1 MEEAGTSSLKMWKIW
16 QQGTS
21 REATFCRSDA
31 FYDAVCQQWQ
41 GMLSAVSIL
50 FVTWVSMLVLLLL
63 PLELPKKIL
72 DSYLLLIAEKKYKET
87 HKQDSRFNAPSVTR
101 AITKTMLLL
110 ISIKIKNAKKIK
122 SVLCKML

>member
-1 MEEAGTSSLKMWKIW
+1 
-16 QQGTS
+16 
-21 REATFCRSDA
+21 
-31 FYDAVCQQWQ
+31 
-41 GMLSAVSIL
+41 
-50 FVTWVSMLVLLLL
+50 MLVLLLL

-110 ISIKIKNAKKIK
+110 ISIEIKNANKIK
-122 SVLCKML
+122 SGPMQKALAPKSPEDVNNETAGDIQGGHFCSDK

>member
-1 MEEAGTSSLKMWKIW
+1 
-16 QQGTS
+16 
-21 REATFCRSDA
+21 
-31 FYDAVCQQWQ
+31 
-41 GMLSAVSIL
+41 
-50 FVTWVSMLVLLLL
+50 MLVLLLL

-122 SVLCKML
+122 SGPMQKALAPKSPEDVNNETAGDIQGGHFCSEK

>member
-1 MEEAGTSSLKMWKIW
+1 
-16 QQGTS
+16 
-21 REATFCRSDA
+21 
-31 FYDAVCQQWQ
+31 
-41 GMLSAVSIL
+41 
-50 FVTWVSMLVLLLL
+50 MLVLLLL

-110 ISIKIKNAKKIK
+110 ISIEIKNAKKIK
-122 SVLCKML
+122 SGPMQKALAPKSPEDVHNETAGDIQGGHCCSKK